1 MRRDT
6 KQAFINQEEI
16 SHYLKDIRKL
26 TVLTPKREKQLAEK
40 IEQHGIGIGYQKLGK
55 SNVIK

>member
-1 MRRDT
+1 MFNVVCVRWGDKYNEYTEKLRE
-6 KQAFINQEEI
+6 QV
-16 SHYLKDIRKL
+16 RK
-26 TVLTPKREKQLAEK
+26 KQLAEK